1 MIGENLRDNLLRRQ
15 AGFRSTMI
23 THQIGKA
30 GNRAVEAIVRA
41 FAASRINPNFLTF
54 IGMAINA
61 VAAYLFAQDY
71 FRWAGATIILAGIF
85 DLTDGRVARFTG
97 RVTPFGGFF
106 DSVMDRY
113 SDLILLIGLLVYYG
127 RVNRFGYVTLVAVA
141 MIGSVM
147 VSYTRARAENMIPSC
162 KVGFL
167 ERPERVVLLIIG
179 ALSDRM
185 EAVLWVIAVM
195 SNFTVIHR
203 MVHTW
208 QEARRLA
215 QQTSQRQA

>member
-1 MIGENLRDNLLRRQ
+1 
-15 AGFRSTMI
+15 MI
-23 THQIGKA
+23 THEIGKA
-30 GNRAVEAIVRA
+30 GNRAVEGIVRA
-41 FAASRINPNFLTF
+41 FAASRINPNVLTF

-61 VAAYLFAQDY
+61 VAAYLFAYDY
-71 FRWAGATIILAGIF
+71 FRWAGATVILAGIF

-127 RVNRFGYVTLVAVA
+127 RVNRFTYVTLVAVA

-147 VSYTRARAENMIPSC
+147 VSYARARAENSIPSC

-167 ERPERVVLLIIG
+167 ERPERVVLIIIG
-179 ALSDRM
+179 ALSGRM
-185 EAVLWVIAVM
+185 EPVLWVIAVL
-195 SNFTVIHR
+195 SNLTVVHR
-203 MVHTW
+203 MAHTW
-208 QEARRLA
+208 HETRRLA
-215 QQTSQRQA
+215 GQNNQLHK

>member
-1 MIGENLRDNLLRRQ
+1 
-15 AGFRSTMI
+15 MI

-61 VAAYLFAQDY
+61 VAAYLFAEDY

-147 VSYTRARAENMIPSC
+147 VSYTRARAENTIPSC

-208 QEARRLA
+208 QETRQL
-215 QQTSQRQA
+215 TSQTEKRQA

>member
-1 MIGENLRDNLLRRQ
+1 
-15 AGFRSTMI
+15 MI

-61 VAAYLFAQDY
+61 VAAYLFAWDY
-71 FRWAGATIILAGIF
+71 FRWAGLTVILAGIF

-127 RVNRFGYVTLVAVA
+127 RVSRFTYVTLVAVA

-147 VSYTRARAENMIPSC
+147 VSYARARAENMIPSC

-167 ERPERVVLLIIG
+167 ERPERVVLIIIG
-179 ALSDRM
+179 ALTNRM
-185 EAVLWVIAVM
+185 EPVLWVIAIL

-203 MVHTW
+203 MVYTW
-208 QEARRLA
+208 QETRRLA
-215 QQTSQRQA
+215 TPQSKLQQ